1 MSVKENWNQREKK
14 RFSGFQVLY
23 DYTMGFLWLCVG
35 LFFLFSKKLGIELMK
50 SDPLID
56 NIFGLVGIAYGI
68 FRLYRGYKKQN
79 IGK

>member
-1 MSVKENWNQREKK
+1 MSIQNNWNEREKK
-14 RFSGFQVLY
+14 RFSGLPILY
-23 DYTMGFLWLCVG
+23 DYTMGVLWIGVG
-35 LFFLFSKKLGIELMK
+35 LFFIFSKSLGIELMK

-56 NIFGLVGIAYGI
+56 NIFGIVGVAYGI